1 MAVICRGECAVISA
15 ALWASRY
22 VKCRVMI
29 TITEGGALRQHATH
43 VNTGRRQS
51 YQQSEG
57 WAEVLFLPLLIG

>member
-1 MAVICRGECAVISA
+1 MAAICRGECAVISA

-43 VNTGRRQS
+43 VNTGRGGVINR
-51 YQQSEG
+51 G
-57 WAEVLFLPLLIG
+57 WGEVLFLPLLIG